1 MGQPRL
7 ITAQLNR
14 IQCGRQGWLQGP
26 AFSCVIAADKKKKKM
41 QERTV
46 FEEKRLDWGKNKKKR
61 WKRFQSI
68 SSKACPSQTW
78 RKTSSLTRAWSII
91 IPALWSRSNC
101 LLQQAG
107 TSRCCCERISQR
119 RKQTH
124 WFVLKRKE
132 NNPKSCSIHA
142 FMLFFCYSI

>member
-46 FEEKRLDWGKNKKKR
+46 FEEKRLDWGKNKKKDER
-61 WKRFQSI
+61 DF
-68 SSKACPSQTW
+68 
-78 RKTSSLTRAWSII
+78 RAS
-91 IPALWSRSNC
+91 PAKPAPLRHD
-101 LLQQAG
+101 
-107 TSRCCCERISQR
+107 ER
-119 RKQTH
+119 H
-124 WFVLKRKE
+124 
-132 NNPKSCSIHA
+132 HH
-142 FMLFFCYSI
+142 